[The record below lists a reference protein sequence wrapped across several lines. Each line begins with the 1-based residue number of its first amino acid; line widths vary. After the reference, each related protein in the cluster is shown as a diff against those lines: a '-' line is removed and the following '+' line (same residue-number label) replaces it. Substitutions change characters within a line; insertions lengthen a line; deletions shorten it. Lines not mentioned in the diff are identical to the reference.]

1 MLINNLLDRLKK
13 YKFFSEL
20 LTPEAFSQM
29 KRYVITGFTGFA
41 IEYALFFTFYYYIF
55 KRFFPF
61 GYSFAKSIAESL
73 VNYDLKGDT
82 YSYLFANAIAYVV
95 VFWFNFLVN
104 RIWSF
109 KSKVNIFKQLRQYAV
124 FFIFNLFATSALLY
138 LLSDKIGI
146 MPAVSKVLVM
156 GLVVCWNF
164 IIYKKVI
171 YK

>member
-1 MLINNLLDRLKK
+1 MLVNNILDRLKK

-20 LTPEAFSQM
+20 LTPETFSQM

-41 IEYALFFTFYYYIF
+41 IEYALFFSFYYYIF
-55 KRFFPF
+55 KRFFPA
-61 GYSFAKSIAESL
+61 GYPLAKSIAENCF
-73 VNYDLKGDT
+73 NYDLKADT

-109 KSKVNIFKQLRQYAV
+109 KSKVNIFKQLGQYAV
-124 FFIFNLFATSALLY
+124 LFVFNLFATSALLW

-146 MPAVSKVLVM
+146 IPAISKVLVM

-164 IIYKKVI
+164 VLYKKVI

>member
-1 MLINNLLDRLKK
+1 LK
-13 YKFFSEL
+13 
-20 LTPEAFSQM
+20 A
-29 KRYVITGFTGFA
+29 
-41 IEYALFFTFYYYIF
+41 
-55 KRFFPF
+55 
-61 GYSFAKSIAESL
+61 
-73 VNYDLKGDT
+73 DT

-109 KSKVNIFKQLRQYAV
+109 KSKVNIFKQLGQYAV
-124 FFIFNLFATSALLY
+124 LFVFNLFATSALLW

-146 MPAVSKVLVM
+146 IPAISKVLVM

-164 IIYKKVI
+164 VLYKKVI